1 MKHFAGTYLKSENTH
16 TGIVGIESNKI
27 GEDKVFH
34 EKYEIFQIKIPSN
47 PFVWYETIVL
57 KYFENIYRMKCHGCR
72 FIIQ

>member
-47 PFVWYETIVL
+47 PFV
-57 KYFENIYRMKCHGCR
+57 
-72 FIIQ
+72 